1 MYYFDNSA
9 AYAAE
14 VEKWTEKFNKLMM
27 EYNNAPEA
35 ILAYYLPG
43 QNTCLSCPLGDEE
56 FQQIG
61 EDMRTNEAMLR
72 AAEESGLLVEA
83 VKICFYKALDNYGS
97 WSYLCDDL
105 AYILDNPR
113 LRCYVCFED
122 QFFARKLLAVNT
134 LNEDDEDLW
143 DQYYDTL
150 QKKLVA
156 RELRGY
162 AYN

>member
-27 EYNNAPEA
+27 ECNNAPEA

-72 AAEESGLLVEA
+72 AAEESGLLVDA
-83 VKICFYKALDNYGS
+83 IKNRFYRALDNQDN
-97 WSYLCDDL
+97 WRYLKDDV
-105 AYILDNPR
+105 AYILDHPCMR
-113 LRCYVCFED
+113 RYIRFED
-122 QFFARKLLAVNT
+122 QFIARKLIAANALI
-134 LNEDDEDLW
+134 EDDEDLW
-143 DQYYDTL
+143 YLYADRL
-150 QKKLVA
+150 HKKLDD